1 MCMVCKQNNF
11 LQKIRWV
18 IRSHD
23 TFLTIYVMVIYVW
36 KVNKSKTGHCRP
48 QYTLLAL
55 KIMRAYKNISQAWV
69 YYIIVLIYLGAWRY
83 ALLPMLDISFMPKW
97 ESEYNEMRKI
107 AAWENIREYMT
118 LLPWNDLALC
128 HEEIRHGNWNDYF
141 IYNKGIISCTIQQIL
156 NAIRWQTK

>member
-1 MCMVCKQNNF
+1 MLTLPVKWQLATKNTTIIHVLRVCVWFANKIIF

-23 TFLTIYVMVIYVW
+23 TFLTIYVMAIYVW

-83 ALLPMLDISFMPKW
+83 ALLPMLDISFDAKT
-97 ESEYNEMRKI
+97 EM
-107 AAWENIREYMT
+107 WNT
-118 LLPWNDLALC
+118 L
-128 HEEIRHGNWNDYF
+128 
-141 IYNKGIISCTIQQIL
+141 SCVKL
-156 NAIRWQTK
+156 FM